1 MDWEASYN
9 GLLALRGNLCH
20 AEEGAWLPAEDL
32 GRVWPS
38 AIGFVLKGP
47 EGTSL
52 VVQWLRLSLPM
63 CVCVCVFVCVLWGRG
78 GGGGSSTLSQGACIM
93 AKKPK
98 HKMEAIL

>member
-52 VVQWLRLSLPM
+52 VVQWLRLSLPVCV
-63 CVCVCVFVCVLWGRG
+63 CVCVCVFVCVVGAGAGWGEFD
-78 GGGGSSTLSQGACIM
+78 
-93 AKKPK
+93 P
-98 HKMEAIL
+98 

>member
-38 AIGFVLKGP
+38 SIGFVLKGP

-63 CVCVCVFVCVLWGRG
+63 CVCWGRWGGGAVGWWGRG
-78 GGGGSSTLSQGACIM
+78 RSWIPGQGAGLM
-93 AKKPK
+93 AKNPK
-98 HKMEAIL
+98 HKTEAIL